1 MSNIPED
8 VSNTQ
13 FRDLDLALMD
23 LGMLS
28 AEIQRVAQAMPL
40 DFLNVKKLA
49 ATANDYAWALST
61 EITDAANAAQLL
73 RLGVPLAETFS
84 NGSKAPAVPTPR
96 QVLYLAA
103 RARRELIN
111 GVPEVRDP
119 FED

>member
-8 VSNTQ
+8 ESNTQ

-49 ATANDYAWALST
+49 ATANDYALS
-61 EITDAANAAQLL
+61 
-73 RLGVPLAETFS
+73 
-84 NGSKAPAVPTPR
+84 
-96 QVLYLAA
+96 
-103 RARRELIN
+103 LIHI
-111 GVPEVRDP
+111 
-119 FED
+119 